1 MKVWDEELAR
11 ISQRWADQC
20 MPGHDQR
27 RNVGEALRE
36 DTDAADID
44 IATFNVFTKQMRGKK
59 EESESQTDMLLDR
72 TWRPLGLL
80 KESLQPR

>member
-1 MKVWDEELAR
+1 
-11 ISQRWADQC
+11 

-59 EESESQTDMLLDR
+59 R
-72 TWRPLGLL
+72 R
-80 KESLQPR
+80 K

>member
-1 MKVWDEELAR
+1 
-11 ISQRWADQC
+11 

-44 IATFNVFTKQMRGKK
+44 IATFNVFTKQLRGKK

-80 KESLQPR
+80 KEFLQPRCLDLDVYLIN

>member
-1 MKVWDEELAR
+1 
-11 ISQRWADQC
+11 

-27 RNVGEALRE
+27 RNVGEAIRE
-36 DTDAADID
+36 NTDAADDID
-44 IATFNVFTKQMRGKK
+44 IALFNVFTKQMRG
-59 EESESQTDMLLDR
+59 SESQTDTLLGR